1 MQHCVFEE
9 LAARAGHAVI
19 LVVQGVQESAQW
31 HRRPH
36 VRPTLTCR
44 RARGGSNFDKR
55 RQTIQ
60 LRIVELTPGRHG
72 HVTGDLG
79 YG

>member
-1 MQHCVFEE
+1 MQHCVFEG

-36 VRPTLTCR
+36 VRPTLPRR

-55 RQTIQ
+55 QRTIQ
-60 LRIVELTPGRHG
+60 LRTVEPTPGRHG